1 MFYLCTSITKS
12 YMFMDTLTIENIYQ
26 MLSTFSSSN
35 KKWLED
41 HLYEDIALPRAR
53 HGRCAL
59 SDDELAKELE
69 DAPALDMNDYKP
81 LTDEQYRMLVH
92 SKPAT
97 KNVVKWL

>member
-1 MFYLCTSITKS
+1 
-12 YMFMDTLTIENIYQ
+12 MDTLTIENIYQ

-35 KKWLED
+35 KKWLAD

-69 DAPALDMNDYKP
+69 DAPALDMNDYEP
-81 LTDEQYRMLVH
+81 LTDEQFKGLVH
-92 SKPAT
+92 SRPIPKSLE
-97 KNVVKWL
+97 KWL